1 MYKDDKN
8 FLIAVSYYG
17 SRNQENLI
25 NLLSN
30 IKSYRKHTLV
40 VINSDK
46 INDDGTLETEAS
58 GWKMQIRKN
67 TGMNIGA
74 WNHAFQ
80 KNPNKDY
87 YFFLQDEC
95 YIKKNGFIES
105 CIRKFQANQNL
116 AMLGESLN
124 LKWNKSWKAL
134 QQSPMNWVDS
144 DHVIEGKPIP
154 RVLYY
159 QETLKKLGIEAGNS
173 GLHLRSL
180 CWAFKGS
187 VLRKMNG
194 FPEGTTKGEC
204 IAIEI
209 GVSRKVAQLGYDF
222 AQLENQPFNYIGHRE
237 WRADGSSKI

>member
-1 MYKDDKN
+1 MYENDKN
-8 FLIAVSYYG
+8 ILIAVSYYQ
-17 SRNQENLI
+17 SRNPEHLVR
-25 NLLSN
+25 LLSN
-30 IKSYRKHTLV
+30 IDSYKRNTV
-40 VINSDK
+40 VVVNSDE
-46 INDDGTLETEAS
+46 INGNEALETEES
-58 GWKMQIRKN
+58 GWKIYIRKN

-80 KNPNKDY
+80 NQPDKDY
-87 YFFLQDEC
+87 YFFFQDEC
-95 YIKKNGFIES
+95 YIKRNGFIES
-105 CIRKFQANQNL
+105 CINKFEADPNL

-124 LKWNKSWKAL
+124 LKWDKSWLDL
-134 QQSPMNWVDS
+134 QKSPMNWVDQ
-144 DHVIEGKPIP
+144 DHVIKGKPVS
-154 RVLYY
+154 RVFYY
-159 QETLKKLGIEAGNS
+159 QETLKKLGIGAGDS

-187 VLRKMNG
+187 VLREMNG

-222 AQLENQPFNYIGHRE
+222 AQLENQPFNYVGHRE